1 MADNNFL
8 DQNGVLYLWQK
19 IKTKISDMIANK
31 VDKVDGK
38 GLSTNDYTTAEKTKL
53 AGIAEGANKY
63 THPTT
68 SGNKHIPA
76 GGSSGQILRWGSDG
90 TAVWG
95 ADNNTTYSDMKGAT
109 TSAAGT
115 HGLAPAPAAGAANR
129 YLRSD
134 GTWSVPPDNNTTYGD
149 ATQSAHGLMTAA
161 DKKKL
166 DGIATGANNYTHP
179 TTSGNKHIPSGGSAG
194 QILRWSADGTATWGS
209 DNNTTYSDFKT
220 STADAAGVHG
230 LVPAPPIGVP
240 GNRMLFDDGTWS
252 KFITRPAVDEK
263 NGVLYLGITTESG
276 TALGSFGI
284 PTAEGSV
291 MGLMTKNQSDKLSA
305 LPTNATLQST
315 YAKKSD
321 ITGVYKYK
329 GSVATEDKLPTSGQ
343 TTGDV
348 YDIVAASSYG
358 AAGMNVA
365 WNGKAWDA
373 LGEKFQISAITNTWM
388 DTNLT

>member
-1 MADNNFL
+1 MADNNYL
-8 DQNGVLYLWQK
+8 DLNGVSYFWQK
-19 IKTKISDMIANK
+19 IVAKITNMIANK

-38 GLSTNDYTTAEKTKL
+38 GLSTNDYTTVEKAKL

-68 SGNKHIPA
+68 SGNKHIPS
-76 GGSSGQILRWGSDG
+76 GGSAGQILRWDSDC

-95 ADNNTTYSDMKGAT
+95 ADNNNTTYSDMKGAT

-134 GTWSVPPDNNTTYGD
+134 GTWSVPPDNNTTYND
-149 ATQSAHGLMTAA
+149 ATQSSHGLMTAA
-161 DKKKL
+161 DKKK
-166 DGIATGANNYTHP
+166 I
-179 TTSGNKHIPSGGSAG
+179 
-194 QILRWSADGTATWGS
+194 
-209 DNNTTYSDFKT
+209 
-220 STADAAGVHG
+220 
-230 LVPAPPIGVP
+230 
-240 GNRMLFDDGTWS
+240 
-252 KFITRPAVDEK
+252 DE
-263 NGVLYLGITTESG
+263 
-276 TALGSFGI
+276 
-284 PTAEGSV
+284 
-291 MGLMTKNQSDKLSA
+291 
-305 LPTNATLQST
+305 LPTNATLSST
-315 YAKKSD
+315 YAKKSE

-348 YDIVAASSYG
+348 YDIAAASSYG

-373 LGEKFQISAITNTWM
+373 LGEKFQIAAITNTWM
-388 DTNLT
+388 DANLT

>member
-1 MADNNFL
+1 MADNNYL

-19 IKTKISDMIANK
+19 IIAKITNMISGK

-53 AGIAEGANKY
+53 SGIAEGANKY

-76 GGSSGQILRWGSDG
+76 GGSSGQILRWSSDG
-90 TAVWG
+90 TAMWG
-95 ADNNTTYSDMKGAT
+95 ADNNTTYNDFKGAT
-109 TSAAGT
+109 ASASGT
-115 HGLAPAPAAGAANR
+115 
-129 YLRSD
+129 
-134 GTWSVPPDNNTTYGD
+134 
-149 ATQSAHGLMTAA
+149 
-161 DKKKL
+161 
-166 DGIATGANNYTHP
+166 
-179 TTSGNKHIPSGGSAG
+179 
-194 QILRWSADGTATWGS
+194 
-209 DNNTTYSDFKT
+209 
-220 STADAAGVHG
+220 HG
-230 LVPAPPIGVP
+230 LVPAPSTGYNERFLSGEGDWKRLDLILGVNPTDHKMNIGL
-240 GNRMLFDDGTWS
+240 GNGTLS
-252 KFITRPAVDEK
+252 NPTIYTSID
-263 NGVLYLGITTESG
+263 L
-276 TALGSFGI
+276 
-284 PTAEGSV
+284 PTAGFDIP
-291 MGLMTKNQSDKLSA
+291 GLMSHTDKAKLDD

-343 TTGDV
+343 TIGDV